1 MGCICAT
8 ATDEY
13 HGWRC
18 SITDGACLFLQPN
31 QDACADEYGEV
42 EHTEKWLKNKEEKR
56 QVHIDQHNKADKMKR
71 NGLPTV
77 PIPIFIRIFNNYNRY
92 LL

>member
-18 SITDGACLFLQPN
+18 SITDGACMFLRPN
-31 QDACADEYGEV
+31 QDVCADEYGEV
-42 EHTEKWLKNKEEKR
+42 EHTEKWLKNKEEIR
-56 QVHIDQHNKADKMKR
+56 QNVR
-71 NGLPTV
+71 SLV
-77 PIPIFIRIFNNYNRY
+77 
-92 LL
+92 